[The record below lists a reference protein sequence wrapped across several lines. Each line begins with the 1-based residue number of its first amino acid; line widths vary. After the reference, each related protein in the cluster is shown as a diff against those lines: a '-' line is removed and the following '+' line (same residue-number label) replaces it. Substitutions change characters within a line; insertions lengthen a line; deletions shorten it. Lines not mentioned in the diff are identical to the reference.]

1 MNSVLRVFDKTGTRI
16 DIPAIRGKDGFSP
29 VKGVDYYTE
38 EEKNELVDEL
48 FDRLPALEMVATL
61 DDGSTTT
68 YRIYGGAVTE

>member
-1 MNSVLRVFDKTGTRI
+1 MSILRVRDDKGNI
-16 DIPAIRGKDGFSP
+16 FDIPAIRGKDGFSP

-48 FDRLPALEMVATL
+48 FDRLPALEMVATH